1 MELPVSPAGET
12 SINKIITQITKI
24 SSDKEQ
30 IVGQRT
36 DRMGD
41 LPESQKAGKCSQG
54 NHVAL
59 KEEQEE

>member
-12 SINKIITQITKI
+12 NINNIITQITKI

-30 IVGQRT
+30 IVGKWT

-41 LPESQKAGKCSQG
+41 LPESQKAGKRPQG
-54 NHVAL
+54 NHVGL